1 MKTKVNTKK
10 KVSTKPKS
18 KALKQVAVSG
28 SAYVRYRYSGKSS
41 SKFWDIVG
49 SISNECDR
57 RELYAL
63 GVALQNFEDFV
74 LKQLKHVNNDF
85 VRGK

>member
-10 KVSTKPKS
+10 KVSKKPKR
-18 KALKQVAVSG
+18 KALKQGAVSG
-28 SAYVRYRYSGKSS
+28 SAYVRYRYSGKKST
-41 SKFWDIVG
+41 KFWDIVG
-49 SISNECDR
+49 SIQNECDR

-63 GVALQNFEDFV
+63 GVALQNLEDFV
-74 LKQLKHVNNDF
+74 LKQLNHVNSDF